1 MIPAVELRRMINGYQ
16 VSQALHVAATLGLS
30 DLLADG
36 PRSVADLAAA
46 TGTDER
52 TLWRLLR
59 ALASVG
65 VYAGGEEGRFTNTEL
80 GEALRSDAP
89 RSVAGWARLIGRPYY
104 WQAWASLAQSVRTG
118 ENAFAATHGRSIWEY
133 REQHPDE
140 LVIFDRAMTALSGA
154 VAGAVVEAYDFGR
167 FGTVVDVGGGRGGL
181 LAAILARYPSVL
193 GVLFDQPGV
202 VAEANQILEYARVA
216 DRCAVAGGSFFDA
229 VPEGADAYLLKAVIH
244 DWPDAEAVAILGT
257 CRQAIPE
264 HGTLLLV
271 EQLLGEG
278 PDPSRTAFSDLNML
292 VAPGGKERTLD
303 EYGSLLGAAGFQ
315 LGRAAATGTDVF
327 VIEAT
332 PE

>member
-1 MIPAVELRRMINGYQ
+1 M
-16 VSQALHVAATLGLS
+16 
-30 DLLADG
+30 
-36 PRSVADLAAA
+36 
-46 TGTDER
+46 
-52 TLWRLLR
+52 
-59 ALASVG
+59 
-65 VYAGGEEGRFTNTEL
+65 
-80 GEALRSDAP
+80 
-89 RSVAGWARLIGRPYY
+89 
-104 WQAWASLAQSVRTG
+104 
-118 ENAFAATHGRSIWEY
+118 
-133 REQHPDE
+133 
-140 LVIFDRAMTALSGA
+140 
-154 VAGAVVEAYDFGR
+154 
-167 FGTVVDVGGGRGGL
+167 
-181 LAAILARYPSVL
+181 
-193 GVLFDQPGV
+193 LFDQPGV

>member
-1 MIPAVELRRMINGYQ
+1 MINGYQ

-52 TLWRLLR
+52 TLLRLLR

-89 RSVAGWARLIGRPYY
+89 RSVAGGARLIGRPYY

-167 FGTVVDVGGGRGGL
+167 SAPSTD
-181 LAAILARYPSVL
+181 AA
-193 GVLFDQPGV
+193 
-202 VAEANQILEYARVA
+202 
-216 DRCAVAGGSFFDA
+216 
-229 VPEGADAYLLKAVIH
+229 
-244 DWPDAEAVAILGT
+244 W
-257 CRQAIPE
+257 
-264 HGTLLLV
+264 
-271 EQLLGEG
+271 
-278 PDPSRTAFSDLNML
+278 
-292 VAPGGKERTLD
+292 
-303 EYGSLLGAAGFQ
+303 
-315 LGRAAATGTDVF
+315 
-327 VIEAT
+327 
-332 PE
+332 